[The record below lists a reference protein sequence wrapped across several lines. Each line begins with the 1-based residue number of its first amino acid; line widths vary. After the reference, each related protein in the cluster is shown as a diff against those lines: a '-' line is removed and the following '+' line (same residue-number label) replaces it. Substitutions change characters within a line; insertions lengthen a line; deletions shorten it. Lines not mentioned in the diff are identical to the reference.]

1 MRACLR
7 WTTAWVAVRPRVWPL
22 RGRPFAAVS
31 PVAVAPSS
39 TERLLQTLEQT
50 LADHPVLSTG
60 VFVASDMVC
69 VLGGS
74 MLLQLAQVPLSPDWL
89 LAATVSEALKWPV
102 QAVALGVVTP
112 LLVRLAPSLAR
123 IHTGSVVRAV
133 YRSTVG
139 RLWQSRLSADLPVSP
154 PPLSAVEQFV
164 NRYGAAV
171 LVAKNLLSLS
181 MRVALFG
188 ALLQGTD
195 LTWLTVYLNG
205 SPLAD
210 AAVKQLSYLTLSAS
224 LSVALL
230 PLRLVSPALVV
241 PTLVRLARRSAP
253 PSQPGRM

>member
-1 MRACLR
+1 MRARLNR
-7 WTTAWVAVRPRVWPL
+7 APFLSISRRAWSL
-22 RGRPFAAVS
+22 QGRPFVAAP
-31 PVAVAPSS
+31 PVAVAP
-39 TERLLQTLEQT
+39 TGAERLLQTLERT
-50 LADHPVLSTG
+50 LAEHPVLSTG

-74 MLLQLAQVPLSPDWL
+74 VLLQLAQVPLSPNWL

-102 QAVALGVVTP
+102 QAAALGVVTP

-139 RLWQSRLSADLPVSP
+139 RLWQSRLTADPSVSP
-154 PPLSAVEQFV
+154 PPPSAVEQFV

-188 ALLQGTD
+188 ALVQGAD

-205 SPLAD
+205 SPLAG
-210 AAVKQLSYLTLSAS
+210 AAVKQLSFLSLSAS

-241 PTLVRLARRSAP
+241 PTLIRLTRRTTS
-253 PSQPGRM
+253 S